1 MSNSG
6 VLLSLEFS
14 LLVLGMTVP
23 DIFLLAV
30 EMGRFVELVD
40 LLTGMIKPA
49 EDTLPKNIPDQA
61 ATVVSCPGS
70 KESSRL
76 FLLRLFCLEMFRH

>member
-1 MSNSG
+1 MSNSS
-6 VLLSLEFS
+6 VLFSLEFS
-14 LLVLGMTVP
+14 LFVLGMTVP

-49 EDTLPKNIPDQA
+49 EDSLPKKYQIRQQQWFPA
-61 ATVVSCPGS
+61 W
-70 KESSRL
+70 E
-76 FLLRLFCLEMFRH
+76 

>member
-1 MSNSG
+1 MSSSS

-30 EMGRFVELVD
+30 KMGRFVELVD
-40 LLTGMIKPA
+40 LLTGIIKPA
-49 EDTLPKNIPDQA
+49 EDSLPKMYQID
-61 ATVVSCPGS
+61 SHSG
-70 KESSRL
+70 
-76 FLLRLFCLEMFRH
+76 FLPWE